1 MISCWSGWQPLSG
14 WPARLW
20 HGYDHSSLAD
30 RNRFSFNGGLS
41 SIGWITTGVPQG
53 SALGPLLFLLYSAD
67 VPLIASQHGLGIHCY
82 ADDGQ
87 IYIFDKAGP
96 QQLLGMVN
104 KVASCIEEIR
114 PMDVLEPSE
123 VEFPRK
129 RSSSGWAVDNSFRR
143 SASITFNS
151 AIMPLHHSPT
161 VCNLGVHLDGQL
173 TMKVHVQRICQTSFY
188 QLRQLRSVRRS
199 LSVNACTALVHAF
212 VTSRLDYCNS
222 LLAGIGDGLIDQL
235 QTVLRV
241 AARLVLRKRKFD
253 PISADIRDRLHW
265 LPIRSRI
272 DFKLGLLV
280 YKCLHGIAPAYLTE
294 MLVQKSTVPALSRL
308 RSTARGDLLVPRTKT
323 KTIGP
328 RSFAT
333 SGPALWNNLP
343 DDLRDPSL
351 SLTVFKQRLKS
362 YLFKQC

>member
-1 MISCWSGWQPLSG
+1 MATIFPHWPIATGFFQRWSILN
-14 WPARLW
+14 RL
-20 HGYDHSSLAD
+20 DHYA
-30 RNRFSFNGGLS
+30 
-41 SIGWITTGVPQG
+41 GVPQG
-53 SALGPLLFLLYSAD
+53 SVLGPLPFLLYSAD
-67 VPLIASQHGLGIHCY
+67 VPLIASQHGLGVHCY

-87 IYIFDKAGP
+87 IYIFDKAAAAV
-96 QQLLGMVN
+96 GMVN
-104 KVASCIEEIR
+104 KVASCIEEIDR
-114 PMDVLEPSE
+114 WM
-123 VEFPRK
+123 
-129 RSSSGWAVDNSFRR
+129 SSSRLKLNSEKTQFIWLGSRQQLSKVGIDHIQLGSYAVTPQS
-143 SASITFNS
+143 
-151 AIMPLHHSPT
+151 T

-212 VTSRLDYCNS
+212 VISRLDYCNS

-280 YKCLHGIAPAYLTE
+280 YKCLQGTAPGYLTE